1 MHVWT
6 PSGSAKAQTRNYLM
20 LNRYIAAVDVNG
32 VISTGHAALESP
44 EGVYVSLYPAQE
56 IDRSPEQFG
65 ALLPRPGDVPGV
77 FQPDYVTEARA
88 WCPSTTQVRIR
99 NF

>member
-1 MHVWT
+1 MPTASAGPAQTVFDGPPLESERAPTVHVWT

-44 EGVYVSLYPAQE
+44 G
-56 IDRSPEQFG
+56 R
-65 ALLPRPGDVPGV
+65 RM
-77 FQPDYVTEARA
+77 
-88 WCPSTTQVRIR
+88 
-99 NF
+99 